1 MLVGGHWYA
10 HILSL
15 LCCGA
20 LRSEIKEEG
29 QQARGTFA
37 EQSATVQRTREAEA

>member
-1 MLVGGHWYA
+1 MRVGGHWCA
-10 HILSL
+10 HILSS

-29 QQARGTFA
+29 LQARGTFA